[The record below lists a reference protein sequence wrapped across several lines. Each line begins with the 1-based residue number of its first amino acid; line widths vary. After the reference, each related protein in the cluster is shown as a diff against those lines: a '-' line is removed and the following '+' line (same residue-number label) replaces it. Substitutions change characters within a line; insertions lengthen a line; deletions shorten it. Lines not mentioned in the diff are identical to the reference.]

1 MRWEDVLKQWKLFT
15 AKVRI
20 KQPGYTQHI
29 DVTQNAKNIVMARK
43 LIQAQYGKD
52 AIVTTLKEIK

>member
-1 MRWEDVLKQWKLFT
+1 MKWLDIVKQWKLFT

-20 KQPGYTQHI
+20 KQPGYNQHI
-29 DVTQNAKNIVMARK
+29 DVTINAKNSIMAKK

-52 AIVTTLKEIK
+52 SIVTTVREIK